1 MRVYL
6 RVSAAVLSLGIL
18 AGCGQSTDPASDE
31 TSAAA
36 NRVFTNGNILTVDE
50 GFSVVQALAVRDDRI
65 LAVGSNDE
73 MLALAGPDADITDLA
88 GRTVVPGLIE
98 NHMHFVRATRDWY
111 RHVRWDDVTSRAAAL
126 ALVAERAGEL
136 PEGEWVVVIGGWN
149 FAQFVD
155 NGELFSVEELDRVSP
170 DVPVYIQEGYRRGF
184 ANSMAL
190 EAVGVGDDTVLEGP
204 GRIVRDESGS
214 LTGEFVGPG
223 AMNLMAAAMPDV
235 ADDVWDGSLK
245 QTVENFH
252 RFGMTTV
259 YDTGGNSVTPGHYE
273 AVGRAA
279 EADDLTMR
287 VFYSLNGQNGVGDS
301 PEEIIAA
308 LEANTPDRTG
318 LRFAQFGWGEWTYR
332 PMRAQPFVA
341 SQQILDDYHAIAL
354 TAAENGWQMN
364 EHSMRDEK
372 IQAMLDVFESVN
384 ETVPIADLRWT
395 IAHTNGISPES
406 IQRANDLGMVYAVHS
421 SSRMLA
427 PEVFA
432 SGMRPPPPIRSIQE
446 SGGVWGL
453 GSDGTTVASPNPFH
467 NIGWAVS
474 GLSPAGATILDETVS
489 REQALTAYTRTNAYL
504 MFREDHL
511 GSLEPGKLADFAVL
525 DRDYMTVPENEIK
538 NLRSV
543 MTVVGG
549 EVVYSEN

>member
-287 VFYSLNGQNGVGDS
+287 VFYSLNRQNGVGDS
-301 PEEIIAA
+301 PEKIIAA

-318 LRFAQFGWGEWTYR
+318 LRFAQFGWGE
-332 PMRAQPFVA
+332 
-341 SQQILDDYHAIAL
+341 
-354 TAAENGWQMN
+354 
-364 EHSMRDEK
+364 
-372 IQAMLDVFESVN
+372 
-384 ETVPIADLRWT
+384 
-395 IAHTNGISPES
+395 
-406 IQRANDLGMVYAVHS
+406 
-421 SSRMLA
+421 
-427 PEVFA
+427 
-432 SGMRPPPPIRSIQE
+432 
-446 SGGVWGL
+446 
-453 GSDGTTVASPNPFH
+453 
-467 NIGWAVS
+467 
-474 GLSPAGATILDETVS
+474 
-489 REQALTAYTRTNAYL
+489 
-504 MFREDHL
+504 
-511 GSLEPGKLADFAVL
+511 
-525 DRDYMTVPENEIK
+525 
-538 NLRSV
+538 
-543 MTVVGG
+543 
-549 EVVYSEN
+549 

>member
-6 RVSAAVLSLGIL
+6 RVSAAVLSLGIF

>member
-1 MRVYL
+1 MRPID
-6 RVSAAVLSLGIL
+6 G
-18 AGCGQSTDPASDE
+18 PASDE

-73 MLALAGPDADITDLA
+73 MLALAWPDADITDLA

>member
-170 DVPVYIQEGYRRGF
+170 DVPVYMQEGYRRGF

>member
-126 ALVAERAGEL
+126 ALVAERAGEF